1 MDREGIRAL
10 AQHLARVKLEAEGM
24 SYRIIFHTNISPIK
38 RAHEKLRAGLRAEQG
53 IEKKDGGGE
62 EIERNERFVT

>member
-10 AQHLARVKLEAEGM
+10 AQHLARVKLEAEGT

-38 RAHEKLRAGLRAEQG
+38 RAHERAGLRAEQG

-62 EIERNERFVT
+62 EIERYERSVT